1 MNLSVSGKNSRN
13 TSIFFRDS
21 MYRAPNM
28 KIFTQLLDEFEK
40 NYMYLNIVVHAIFFA
55 VFLGIVYV
63 NTSYLRQLNIF
74 TQFVVCVFLMIR
86 FHPFRKHEFH
96 QYDAGIIFSC
106 ALFLLFNLGVVES
119 VKQYLP
125 SLEMK

>member
-1 MNLSVSGKNSRN
+1 
-13 TSIFFRDS
+13 
-21 MYRAPNM
+21 M
-28 KIFTQLLDEFEK
+28 KIVTLLLDEFEK
-40 NYMYLNIVVHAIFFA
+40 NYVYLNIVVHAIFFA
-55 VFLGIVYV
+55 VFLGIVYI
-63 NTSYLRQLNIF
+63 NTAYLRQLNIL
-74 TQFVVCVFLMIR
+74 TQFVVCAFLMIR
-86 FHPFRKHEFH
+86 FHPFRKHEFR